1 MCCRRVGL
9 HVLDVLRR
17 RAVWIC
23 HCFRGGRSCDLAF
36 GEALQTCFCTLTA
49 AVKSLHPSMCIAVH
63 CSILLHP
70 QLPWYHESAHHW
82 ELRDQV

>member
-1 MCCRRVGL
+1 MVMLYLFMSDGDLQRFLLSPPLQYYGAYGETQLCSGL
-9 HVLDVLRR
+9 ESLIH
-17 RAVWIC
+17 
-23 HCFRGGRSCDLAF
+23 
-36 GEALQTCFCTLTA
+36 LTA

>member
-1 MCCRRVGL
+1 MCVNTTVYFPYNDHTGL
-9 HVLDVLRR
+9 QQFGHYSALLLKQYCTGI
-17 RAVWIC
+17 ALC
-23 HCFRGGRSCDLAF
+23 H
-36 GEALQTCFCTLTA
+36 TCTA
-49 AVKSLHPSMCIAVH
+49 AVKSLHPSMCIAVR